1 MNSTAFLKLLKKSG
15 LMSGSQM
22 TAAQALAAA
31 EESAEQLSRQ
41 LVRSGLLTAWQ
52 AAQLLKGQSGF
63 VLGHYRLLDSIGRG
77 GMGHVFRA
85 IDSRDS
91 SIVAIKVM
99 SRKLSSNQH
108 LVNRFRREIRASSR
122 LNNPHIVRSLD
133 AGRVGNIDF
142 MVMEYVNG
150 EQLDD
155 MLAGLP
161 AIPVAQACEIIRQT
175 ALGLQHAF
183 EKQMVHRDI
192 KPSNLMLDWADNG
205 EARVRIMDMGLVRL
219 LDDDDD
225 RTAVTRAGQV
235 MGTPDYMSPE
245 QGWNTAAV
253 DIRSDIY
260 SLGCTFFRLLTGRV
274 PFQGDNPLQVL
285 MVRCSRDAPSVRSI
299 RAELAEP
306 IDAIVTRMIRRDP
319 DQRFQTPQELA
330 DALEPFSAPITVAS
344 LQAKVRKPDDP
355 ETSIELQLA
364 ASEAAGD
371 LQDPGYHQFL
381 REMDTGAAVDLM
393 LATTPAGNSGTV
405 LEAPDLH
412 PITLAS
418 VRTHRPADRGTT
430 ARKRR
435 SGMIV
440 MGIAALPV
448 FAGLLYFAL
457 SGPAGKSRQ
466 QPQQAAAVAAEVSVP
481 KATLAYQPPLPM
493 KINEQLEFQPTFD
506 GDPPETPAAGRI
518 FWRLT
523 STAPEGVT
531 IDEET
536 GTVRWKIPATLSLAA
551 HVIPIELCFEH
562 QKKIT
567 VISST
572 QLVVAVGSDPSAV
585 NYQLQTPGFL
595 RVKPDDEVVWDAEV
609 KPTLPESAEYS
620 FRLAGDVLPGMQFSA
635 ESGQFRWK
643 PGADDLGRH
652 RVVIQLIGP
661 GGAQISEAA
670 RVVMVGPASQS
681 LSITTPVTAVARRGQ
696 KLAIP
701 LLDNVAPPGIRR
713 LLQAELIS
721 AAQPGISIDA
731 ESGVL
736 TWTVPDDAAGTVEC
750 TWKLITAALDFN
762 MQIEG
767 GVQRKLTLQIESS
780 ATATAPDAAAVE
792 TATAAL
798 QKLYRRELATAVR
811 RPEELRRLLE
821 ICYAQ
826 EPGTDDCALLQLV
839 SDQAESVRVPDTILE
854 SLLLRAERYGISP
867 LQESLTPVT
876 ELRTS
881 GLTDH
886 QEDRLLEQLL
896 QLALLA
902 ADAEQWP
909 MLTLFL
915 QPAAEIAR
923 RASGR
928 PAGQVVAD
936 DVRKALEIAES
947 LQQAD
952 TAGRQVQQNNVQ
964 ELLQSLQFSP
974 IFHRPDLM
982 VYLQAGQ
989 TAELLSDS
997 GQALW
1002 EPFSG
1007 GLTLPAAERN
1017 VSLGFL
1023 DRTTGGDRWVLRLQ
1037 VDGSSAAAAVI
1048 LSAAANPQVTGM
1060 MLGLD
1065 SLSLGQVITLDSTP
1079 RTLSPRVNSTSPPR
1093 DGWNDFEI
1101 QLDRKNL
1108 RLIMNGSSICQVT
1121 LPQLSSGL
1129 TGMMADRQTAAAGPA
1144 LRFRNARILR
1154 LSDSVE
1160 N

>member
-1 MNSTAFLKLLKKSG
+1 
-15 LMSGSQM
+15 MSGSQM
-22 TAAQALAAA
+22 ETALKLAA
-31 EESAEQLSRQ
+31 EFESADQLSRQ
-41 LVRSGLLTAWQ
+41 LARSGILTAWQ

-85 IDSRDS
+85 VDSRNS

-122 LNNPHIVRSLD
+122 LNDPHIVRSLD

-150 EQLDD
+150 EQLDNVI
-155 MLAGLP
+155 AGLP
-161 AIPVAQACEIIRQT
+161 SIPVAQACEIIRQT

-192 KPSNLMLDWADNG
+192 KPSNLMLDWTDDG

-219 LDDDDD
+219 LDDDEE

-285 MVRCSRDAPSVRSI
+285 MVRCSKDAPSVRSV
-299 RAELAEP
+299 RPELAEP
-306 IDAIVTRMIRRDP
+306 IDAIVSRMIRRDP

-330 DALEPFSAPITVAS
+330 DALEPFSGPITVAS
-344 LQAKVRKPDDP
+344 LQAKVKTPDDP

-364 ASEAAGD
+364 ATETVGD

-393 LATTPAGNSGTV
+393 LAATPTGASGTV
-405 LEAPDLH
+405 LETPE
-412 PITLAS
+412 
-418 VRTHRPADRGTT
+418 VRPAATVTVRNPRAADRSAA

-440 MGIAALPV
+440 MAIAALPV
-448 FAGLLYFAL
+448 CAGLLYFAL
-457 SGPAGKSRQ
+457 SGPAGPGRLKQ
-466 QPQQAAAVAAEVSVP
+466 DQNAAAAAELKIP
-481 KATLAYQPPLPM
+481 EATLAYQPPRSM
-493 KINEQLEFQPTFD
+493 KVNEQLEFEPVFD
-506 GDPPETPAAGRI
+506 GAPPEVPAAGRL

-523 STAPEGVT
+523 ATAPEGVT
-531 IDEET
+531 IDEKT
-536 GTVRWKIPATLSLAA
+536 GTVRWTIPPALGSAA

-562 QKKIT
+562 EDQIT

-572 QLVVAVGSDPSAV
+572 QLVVSVGSDPSAAK
-585 NYQLQTPGFL
+585 YQLQTPGFL
-595 RVKPDDEVVWDAEV
+595 RVQPGEEVVWDAQVE
-609 KPTLPESAEYS
+609 PALPESAEYS
-620 FRLAGDVLPGMQFSA
+620 FRLAGEILPAMQFSPDK
-635 ESGQFRWK
+635 GQLRWT
-643 PGADDLGRH
+643 PAADDLGRW
-652 RVVIQLIGP
+652 RIVIQLIGP

-670 RVVMVGPASQS
+670 RVVMVRPASQS
-681 LSITTPVTAVARRGQ
+681 LSITTPSTAVARRGE
-696 KLAIP
+696 KLSVP
-701 LLDNVAPPGIRR
+701 LLADVTPPGVRS

-721 AAQPGISIDA
+721 APQPGISIDA
-731 ESGVL
+731 ESGML
-736 TWTVPDDAAGTVEC
+736 TWDVPADASGTVEC
-750 TWKLITAALDFN
+750 TWKLVTAASDFN
-762 MQIEG
+762 VQIEG
-767 GVQRKLTLQIESS
+767 GVQRKLTLRIDNSDTS
-780 ATATAPDAAAVE
+780 AAPDAAAVA
-792 TATAAL
+792 TASAAL
-798 QKLYRRELATAVR
+798 QKLYRRELATAAR

-821 ICYAQ
+821 ICYLQ
-826 EPGTDDCALLQLV
+826 EQGTDDFALLQLI
-839 SDQAESVRVPDTILE
+839 SDEAENIRVPDTVLE
-854 SLLLRAERYGISP
+854 ALLLRFERYGISP
-867 LQESLTPVT
+867 LQESLLLVT

-881 GLTDH
+881 GLADH

-896 QLALLA
+896 RLALLA
-902 ADAEQWP
+902 AEAEQWQ
-909 MLTLFL
+909 MLPTFL
-915 QPAAEIAR
+915 TPAAEITRKAG
-923 RASGR
+923 GR
-928 PAGQVVAD
+928 PAGQLFAE
-936 DVRKALEIAES
+936 DVRKALEISES

-952 TAGRQVQQNNVQ
+952 AAAGQVRQSSLQ
-964 ELLQSLQFSP
+964 ELLRGMQFSP
-974 IFHRPDLM
+974 VFHRPDLM
-982 VYLQAGQ
+982 VYVQAGQ

-997 GQALW
+997 GRTLW

-1007 GLTLPAAERN
+1007 GLSLPAAERS

-1023 DRTTGGDRWVLRLQ
+1023 DRTTGGDRWVLRIQ
-1037 VDGSSAAAAVI
+1037 VDGGSAVAALI
-1048 LSAAANPQVTGM
+1048 LAADTEPQVTGM
-1060 MLGLD
+1060 LLGLD
-1065 SLSLGQVITLDSTP
+1065 SLSLGQVITFDSTP
-1079 RTLSPRVNSTSPPR
+1079 QTLSPRTNSTAPPR

-1101 QLDRKNL
+1101 QLNERNL
-1108 RLIMNGSSICQVT
+1108 RLIMNGTSICQVT

-1154 LSDSVE
+1154 LSDSAE